1 MRSRVVT
8 QARRLDGR
16 QPDEVRPIRTEAGY
30 LPRTHGSAIFERGL
44 TQILSVVTLG
54 GPSDAMTIDDM
65 FEEEEKRYMHHYNFP
80 PYATGETKP
89 LRGTGR
95 REVGHGRLAEKAL
108 LAVLPSEEEF
118 PYIIR
123 VVSET
128 LTCNGS
134 SSMGSVC
141 GSSLALMDAGVP
153 IKASVAGIAM
163 GMIYDESSGK
173 YTILSDI
180 QAQEDFL

>member
-1 MRSRVVT
+1 
-8 QARRLDGR
+8 
-16 QPDEVRPIRTEAGY
+16 
-30 LPRTHGSAIFERGL
+30 
-44 TQILSVVTLG
+44 
-54 GPSDAMTIDDM
+54 MTIDDM
-65 FEEEEKRYMHHYNFP
+65 FEEEEKRYIHHYNFP

-108 LAVLPSEEEF
+108 QAVLPTEAEF

-134 SSMGSVC
+134 SSM
-141 GSSLALMDAGVP
+141 
-153 IKASVAGIAM
+153 
-163 GMIYDESSGK
+163 
-173 YTILSDI
+173 
-180 QAQEDFL
+180 